1 MMKTKAAT
9 LLTLMFLV
17 SCFCACGSSD
27 KKDIPYGFKE
37 AGESNDSIQGEFFG
51 TPYGASVEEL
61 VSNFDIAGF
70 SPDAQKSTDD
80 MLSFKYRNDKRFGF
94 EGKGWENLMVYFV
107 DNQFCEISFFN
118 IFNNKDD
125 ALKDYDDL
133 LKKISSKYKMT
144 EMEPWNKE
152 TIKTHTAI
160 SQTDEMMSIQCDS
173 SLTEDKKVL
182 YKVNLHYYLKNL

>member
-1 MMKTKAAT
+1 MKIKSTT
-9 LLTLMFLV
+9 LLTLIFLV
-17 SCFCACGSSD
+17 SCFCACGSSN
-27 KKDIPYGFKE
+27 KKDIPYGLKE
-37 AGESNDSIQGEFFG
+37 AGESNDSTQGEFFG

-70 SPDAQKSTDD
+70 SLDTNKSTDD
-80 MLSFKYRNDKRFGF
+80 MLFFNYRNDKRFGF

-118 IFNNKDD
+118 IFDNKDN

-144 EMEPWNKE
+144 EMEPWSNE
-152 TIKTHTAI
+152 TIKIHTAI
-160 SQTDEMMSIQCDS
+160 SQTDELMTIHCDS
-173 SLTEDKKVL
+173 SLTEDKKVQ
-182 YKVNLHYYLKNL
+182 YEVNLHYNKNM